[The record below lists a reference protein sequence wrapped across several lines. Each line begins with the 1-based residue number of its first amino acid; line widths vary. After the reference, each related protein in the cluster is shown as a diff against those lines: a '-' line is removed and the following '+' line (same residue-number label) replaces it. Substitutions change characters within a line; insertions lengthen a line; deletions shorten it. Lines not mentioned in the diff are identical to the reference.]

1 MHPVGQKSANRKQPE
16 SRICNLFIFILYLI
30 YFRNFGNHPLK
41 SFLKLSVICI
51 VVGPEDR
58 KIEYSYQCKSFQY
71 YSSINLE
78 EMNFS
83 LNFHQHRY

>member
-16 SRICNLFIFILYLI
+16 SRICTLFILILYLI
-30 YFRNFGNHPLK
+30 YSRNFGNHPLK
-41 SFLKLSVICI
+41 SFLKLSASCI
-51 VVGPEDR
+51 MVGPEDR
-58 KIEYSYQCKSFQY
+58 KIEYSYQWKSFQY
-71 YSSINLE
+71 YSSMHLE